1 MDRYLATFDHEEILI
16 RRGTR
21 SGIFTLVAVH
31 STARG
36 PSLGG
41 CRMWSY
47 TDTRAALRDVLRLS
61 EGMTY
66 KAAVAGLPL
75 GGGKGVIAVPHGER
89 LTGDRRR
96 DALLDFAD
104 CVNRMEGRY
113 LTAEDVGISDDDVA
127 VMAEVT
133 SHVSGMSRERGG
145 SGDPSPWT
153 ALGVFEALR
162 VSCERAFGTAD
173 LDGRS
178 VTVIGLGHVGSH
190 LARRLAADGARL
202 IVSDVAEGKRSLAE
216 ELGAQWVAPDEALFA
231 EADVVAPCALGGILD
246 HDSVPRLRCKVI
258 AGAANNMLA
267 DTSVDSLLAEHGV
280 LWCPDFVA
288 NAGGIINIAVE
299 FEPGGY
305 SEDKA
310 EQNVRGIADTV
321 RRIFGEMDGSGR
333 TPLAAAMEIARQR
346 LAEGRAPAPAA

>member
-1 MDRYLATFDHEEILI
+1 MDRYLATFDHEEILV
-16 RRGTR
+16 RRGKR
-21 SGIFTLVAVH
+21 SGLFTLVAVH
-31 STARG
+31 NTARG
-36 PSLGG
+36 PGLGG

-47 TDTRAALRDVLRLS
+47 NDTRAALRDVMRLS

-75 GGGKGVIAVPHGER
+75 GGGKGVIALPPGER

-104 CVNRMEGRY
+104 CVNRMEGTY

-133 SHVSGMSRERGG
+133 SHVTGLSRERGG

-153 ALGVFEALR
+153 ALGVYEALR
-162 VSCERAFGTAD
+162 VSAERGLGSPDLAGRTA
-173 LDGRS
+173 
-178 VTVIGLGHVGSH
+178 VVIGLGHVGSH
-190 LARRLAADGARL
+190 LARRLAEDGARL
-202 IVSDVAEGKRSLAE
+202 VVSDVDEGKKALAG
-216 ELGAQWVAPDEALFA
+216 ELGAEWVSPDEALFV
-231 EADVVAPCALGGILD
+231 EADVVAPCALGGMLD
-246 HDSVPRLRCKVI
+246 HESVPRLRCKVI

-267 DTSVDSLLAEHGV
+267 DNSVDALLAEHGI

-288 NAGGIINIAVE
+288 NAGGIINITVE
-299 FEPGGY
+299 LTPGGY
-305 SEDKA
+305 SEEEADR
-310 EQNVRGIADTV
+310 NVRGIADTV
-321 RRIFGEMDGSGR
+321 RRIFEEMDGSGR

-346 LAEGRAPAPAA
+346 LAEGKAASAA